1 VAIFRATP
9 AVLRLASAL
18 SLESRR
24 AGRAAEAAVEALA
37 KAMLENRLGLAAWH
51 PTERVGSV
59 EKARRALAFALAR
72 LQASA
77 DLGGRLALRWGA
89 PALAPEAFAARAEAP
104 PGDVVPAVVFEEAVR
119 DLEER
124 EPWGAEELRKAGLEV
139 ASVYGPVTGPQ
150 GEVTYPHGFAAAL
163 AVEEEVARQVRD
175 RLLGGLARGEPTA
188 EVAADL
194 AATWTWPRAY
204 AETCVRNA
212 YATATSAGRFRE
224 AERVH
229 RAGIPVGFR
238 FSCVRDSNVRRGRPQ
253 DHGENHLA
261 LEGLTARVDDPVWR
275 SWTPPLGNRCRCLL
289 EARVGDDVPEGF
301 VRVPPGAA
309 KAPGF
314 GTRQDLAT
322 YG

>member
-18 SLESRR
+18 SRESRR

-37 KAMLENRLGLAAWH
+37 EALLKNSLGLAAWH
-51 PTERVGSV
+51 PDLRMGSV
-59 EKARRALAFALAR
+59 AKARHELAFALAR

-89 PALAPEAFAARAEAP
+89 PALDPEAFAARAEAP
-104 PGDVVPAVVFEEAVR
+104 LGDVVPAVVFEEAVR

-139 ASVYGPVTGPQ
+139 ASVYGPVVGPQ

-163 AVEEEVARQVRD
+163 AVDAEVAKQVRE
-175 RLLGGLARGEPTA
+175 RLLGGLARGTPTS

-204 AETCVRNA
+204 SETVVRNA

-238 FSCVRDSNVRRGRPQ
+238 YSVVHDSNVRRGRPQ

-261 LEGLTARVDDPVWR
+261 LDGLTARVDDPVWR
-275 SWTPPLGNRCRCLL
+275 SWTPPLGANCRCVL
-289 EARVGDDVPEGF
+289 EPRVGDDVPAHF
-301 VRVPPGAA
+301 VTVPPGAA
-309 KAPGF
+309 KAPGY